1 MFGIVW
7 RKIFGVLALLIGSS
21 TLAWFAYN
29 QIYPTPE
36 FQRNYFGLFQLAVP
50 IAFLIVGWRWLRY
63 EGAGIEETPGAFKC
77 PELVDSVV
85 RAKATLPYFIKQ
97 VEQNI
102 DGAFVKFP
110 MKTVQGITEHIWA
123 YVHSFRDGRFNVT
136 LANTPKDPKEPQRG
150 RRDVPME
157 QIEDWQI
164 VQPDSR
170 IKGAYSMIALF
181 QNRQNQGKSLTPKMR
196 KQKAQLIDFPK

>member
-7 RKIFGVLALLIGSS
+7 RKIFGVLALLIGSA
-21 TLAWFAYN
+21 TVAWFAYN
-29 QIYPTPE
+29 QFFPTPE
-36 FQRNYFGLFQLAVP
+36 FQRNFRSVFQLIVP

-63 EGAGIEETPGAFKC
+63 EGAGIEETPGAFTC
-77 PELVDSVV
+77 PELVDSVA
-85 RAKATLPYFIKQ
+85 RAKASLPYVVKQ
-97 VEQNI
+97 VERNI

-136 LANTPKDPKEPQRG
+136 LANTPKDPKEPQSG
-150 RRDVPME
+150 RRDVPMQE
-157 QIEDWQI
+157 IEDWQI
-164 VQPDSR
+164 MQPDGQ

-196 KQKAQLIDFPK
+196 KQKARLIDFLE